1 MLKEVSEVFETTDSG
16 ATNPLIGI
24 IDKNQAIVK
33 VSKNPFGPKV
43 LINEIICLELAK
55 ILELPICEGGLCL
68 INENT
73 DIEAL
78 IDYELCLEDLEGICF
93 YSEKLDKAIE
103 FVDLSPELVNK
114 IINKSDVVRL
124 IIFDHIIHNK
134 DRHDGNLLLC
144 YSNNINDVSFYIIDH
159 SHVFNMLEGWAQ
171 INIEKYNEPYI
182 LEENNEVYSNFYGSI
197 DINLEVLRYE
207 ARIFKEKLTRE
218 SISNI
223 LNNIP
228 DKLITNE
235 DKESILEYILH
246 RVNIIDEICEFIYER
261 ISCSGGEVDENS
273 FFGTN
278 I

>member
-1 MLKEVSEVFETTDSG
+1 MLKEVSEVIGITDSG
-16 ATNPLIGI
+16 ATDPLIGK
-24 IDKNQAIVK
+24 IDKNQVIIK
-33 VSKNPFGPKV
+33 VSKNPFGPRV
-43 LINEIICLELAK
+43 LINEIVCLELAK

-78 IDYELCLEDLEGICF
+78 INYEICLDDLEGICF

-114 IINKSDVVRL
+114 MINKSDVIRL

-144 YSNNINDVSFYIIDH
+144 YSNNINDLSFYMIDH
-159 SHVFNMLEGWAQ
+159 SHVFNMLDDWGK

-182 LEENNEVYSNFYGSI
+182 LEENNEVYSNFYGI
-197 DINLEVLRYE
+197 VDINLEVLRYE

-218 SISNI
+218 SILNI

-228 DKLITNE
+228 DKLIINE
-235 DKESILEYILH
+235 DKELILEYILH
-246 RVNIIDEICEFIYER
+246 RVNMIDEICEFIYEKINR
-261 ISCSGGEVDENS
+261 SGGEVDENS